1 MVTQKFVAVRVS
13 DGSEAAALQ
22 KSYQINAFPTLLVVD
37 GTGAELDRH
46 LGYLDGPSLV
56 KELERILRGERTL
69 PALAAAAKK
78 APDDVEA
85 QRAYGLRLLDS
96 DAKAAEAVLIALLPR
111 LEGKPDLLVEAWL
124 SLAKAASILGDED
137 RCLALHR
144 QAAIEF
150 VGTAAANQALLE
162 VVQKFAYERRDV
174 LAAIGTV
181 LQARQVAMAKGQP
194 LLPPPVEL
202 QLVTILLETAAEA
215 FEKAVE
221 SEAAT
226 GAETKELA
234 LAGAM
239 ARLDPVRA
247 AELGK
252 KAVAKHPEDLP
263 LLVTVAR
270 LLLEIGDVDEAL
282 PLAEKAFQKTDD
294 DDEKAHLEEM
304 VAKIKAVQ
312 AVRKA
317 REDDAAAK

>member
-1 MVTQKFVAVRVS
+1 VS
-13 DGSEAAALQ
+13 DGSEAEALE
-22 KSYQINAFPTLLVVD
+22 KAYQIDAFPTLLVVD

-46 LGYLDGPSLV
+46 LGYLDGPALV

-85 QRAYGLRLLDS
+85 QRAYGLRLLGS
-96 DAKAAEAVLIALLPR
+96 DAKAAEAVFTALLPR
-111 LEGKPDLLVEAWL
+111 LAGKPDLLVEAQL
-124 SLAKAASILGDED
+124 SLAKAASIRGDED
-137 RCLALHR
+137 RCLELHR
-144 QAAIEF
+144 RAAIEF

-162 VVQKFAYERRDV
+162 VVQKLAYERRDV
-174 LAAIGTV
+174 LAALGTV
-181 LQARQVAMAKGQP
+181 LEARKVATAKGQP

-215 FEKAVE
+215 FEKAIE

-226 GAETKELA
+226 GAEVKELA

-239 ARLDPVRA
+239 ARLDPVRV
-247 AELGK
+247 AEMGK
-252 KAVAKHPEDLP
+252 KAVAKFPEDLP

-270 LLLEIGDVDEAL
+270 LLLETGDVDEAL
-282 PLAEKAFQKTDD
+282 PLAEKAYQKSDD
-294 DDEKAHLEEM
+294 DDEKAQLEEL
-304 VAKIKAVQ
+304 VAKITAVQ

-317 REDDAAAK
+317 RAEKDAAK